1 MKFYGVYDLKDNEQC
16 VGIFKTTKEL
26 AKFFNCSDNTIR
38 TAISKKYLRNSRYL
52 ILKIEEE

>member
-26 AKFFNCSDNTIR
+26 AKFFDCSDNSIR
-38 TAISKKYLRNSRYL
+38 TTISKKHLRDSRYL
-52 ILKIEEE
+52 ILRIEEE

>member
-16 VGIFKTTKEL
+16 VGIFNIKEL

>member
-1 MKFYGVYDLKDNEQC
+1 MKFYGVYDLKNNEQC
-16 VGIFKTTKEL
+16 VGIFNIKEL
-26 AKFFNCSDNTIR
+26 SKFFNCSDNTIR